1 MIITV
6 GIAAR
11 HVHLTKDVFK
21 TLFGYE
27 KSTIQRN
34 IKQPGLYAAAE
45 KVTIKTDKGEF
56 QNVRVLGPERDYNQ
70 VEISKTDAHI
80 LGLNPKVRKSGDVK
94 DASEIEIIGPV
105 GSVKIPAAIIA
116 ERHIHITKKDAD
128 KLGVK
133 DGDTINVKIN
143 GEKPGIIE
151 VKWKVSEEA
160 YLELHL
166 DLDDAN
172 AFLLE
177 QDDEVE
183 VLI

>member
-6 GIAAR
+6 GISAR
-11 HVHLTKDVFK
+11 HVHLTKEVFK
-21 TLFGYE
+21 TLFGYD
-27 KSTIQRN
+27 KSTIYKN
-34 IKQPGLYAAAE
+34 IKQPGLYAAE
-45 KVTIKTDKGEF
+45 ELVTIKTNKGEF

-80 LGLNPKVRKSGDVK
+80 LGLNPKVRASGDVS
-94 DASEIEIIGPV
+94 DAEEIEIIGPK
-105 GSVKIPAAIIA
+105 GSVTIKAAIIA
-116 ERHIHITKKDAD
+116 ERHIHITSD
-128 KLGVK
+128 KAKELGIN
-133 DGDTINVKIN
+133 DGDVVNVKIN
-143 GEKPGIIE
+143 TEKPGIIE

-160 YLELHL
+160 FLELHL